1 MTAAEQDD
9 KLTPKSSKG
18 RHSVNPYEMKVH
30 QFHAATEVANDRD
43 FSVELLEL
51 RKTLIGEEVKE
62 LFAEIDR
69 AIEELKSG
77 GQVSKKTRLDMM
89 KEIADV
95 QYVLSGTSCTFGLPI
110 EKVFDRVHE
119 SNMSKLDADGKPL
132 RRADG
137 KVLKGPN
144 YHPPVLDDL
153 A

>member
-1 MTAAEQDD
+1 M
-9 KLTPKSSKG
+9 
-18 RHSVNPYEMKVH
+18 NPYEQKVH

-51 RKTLIGEEVKE
+51 RKTLITEEVKE

-69 AIEELKSG
+69 AIAELKAD
-77 GQVSKKTRLDMM
+77 GQVARKTRLDMM
-89 KEIADV
+89 KELADV

-110 EKVFDRVHE
+110 EKVFERVHE
-119 SNMSKLDADGKPL
+119 SNMSKLVDGKAQ

-153 A
+153 G